1 MIFIKGQKELINDFR
16 LTYFCKNVDSS
27 LVDKQIQFI
36 LFMDYDLQFVY
47 KLYDVAFELD

>member
-16 LTYFCKNVDSS
+16 LTYFCINVDSS